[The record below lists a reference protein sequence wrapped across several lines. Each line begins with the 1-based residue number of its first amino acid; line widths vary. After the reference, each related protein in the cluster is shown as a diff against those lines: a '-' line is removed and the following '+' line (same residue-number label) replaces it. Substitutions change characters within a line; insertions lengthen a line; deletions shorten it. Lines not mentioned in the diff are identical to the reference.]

1 MPQPVVWKQ
10 NAQTE
15 LFLIATSSG
24 VHWNLQKDL
33 SERGDTTRERA
44 LNETQEEVGLSSTI
58 IDETL
63 KLYLHAT
70 GGASIARRYLPGAGY
85 RRGRYAARKITSKK
99 CWVNSNVARGSLGN
113 YPICRIFLTAIEC
126 LGWTNRKST

>member
-1 MPQPVVWKQ
+1 MSGQVPQPVVWKQ

-33 SERGDTTRERA
+33 SERGDTTRERT

-58 IDETL
+58 IAETL
-63 KLYLHAT
+63 KFYLHAT
-70 GGASIARRYLPGAGY
+70 WRQVLRVAIHPVRVADAADTPPEQSPQKNAR
-85 RRGRYAARKITSKK
+85 
-99 CWVNSNVARGSLGN
+99 
-113 YPICRIFLTAIEC
+113 
-126 LGWTNRKST
+126 

>member
-15 LFLIATSSG
+15 LSLLATSSG

-33 SERGDTTRERA
+33 SERGDTTSEHA

-63 KLYLHAT
+63 KFYLHTKWGRVLCVDVYPVRVT
-70 GGASIARRYLPGAGY
+70 GVTDTPPEKSPRKNAG
-85 RRGRYAARKITSKK
+85 
-99 CWVNSNVARGSLGN
+99 
-113 YPICRIFLTAIEC
+113 
-126 LGWTNRKST
+126 